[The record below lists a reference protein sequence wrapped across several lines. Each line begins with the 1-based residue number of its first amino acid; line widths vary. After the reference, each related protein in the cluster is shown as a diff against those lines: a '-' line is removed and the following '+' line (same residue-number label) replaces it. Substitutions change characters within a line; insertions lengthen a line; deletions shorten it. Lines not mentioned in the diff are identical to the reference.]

1 MAELTRNKS
10 HKLTGNTTPVAKTLS
25 TFFKDRNDVALAFLF
40 GSFASGTITVRS
52 DIDVGI
58 LFHEL
63 PDFYEINNIKEDLTS
78 IFKREIDV
86 VALNDASP
94 ILKMQILKSGT
105 IVYQADNNYF
115 TEFYGSTVSQYDDLK
130 QIRKKSEDNILKGR
144 IYA

>member
-1 MAELTRNKS
+1 MTGVANRKS
-10 HKLTGNTTPVAKTLS
+10 HKTGSAASVARKLGS
-25 TFFKDRNDVALAFLF
+25 FFKDRNDVALAFLF
-40 GSFASGTITVRS
+40 GSFASGAITVRS

-63 PDFYEINNIKEDLTS
+63 PDIYEINNIKEDLS
-78 IFKREIDV
+78 ALLKREVDL

-94 ILKMQILKSGT
+94 ILNMQVLKKGLL
-105 IVYQADNNYF
+105 IYQAEQRYY

-130 QIRKKSEDNILKGR
+130 QIRKKCEDNILKGR